1 MISVNQVA
9 KGPVM
14 SRRLPMFVLAV
25 LSSGLVA
32 CGGRADA
39 PSPVRVPDRA
49 SGSHTAVANPAPFV
63 RGTLRPY
70 VIRGRTYTPVID
82 ESYDQTGTA
91 SWYGD
96 AFHGRPTATGEIYD
110 MNGMSAAHRTLPLP
124 SLAEV
129 TNLETGQSIV
139 VRLND
144 RGPFVGDRIIDLSR
158 GAADA
163 LGIRNQGLAQ
173 VRVRYIGQ
181 APQGGGTGQSASPV
195 RQREPAPDTGSGF
208 GDTDPW
214 FVQAGTFASRSNAE
228 TFRRRFDGTRARIEE
243 TMVGGRRMY
252 RVLIGPWTGRHEAE
266 RQRSTLAGQGL
277 LDAILVRAQ

>member
-1 MISVNQVA
+1 MW
-9 KGPVM
+9 
-14 SRRLPMFVLAV
+14 RRCLVLAAIAAG
-25 LSSGLVA
+25 LSA
-32 CGGRADA
+32 CGGAAGSVGPIRPLEGGRSVSGAHAEAAD
-39 PSPVRVPDRA
+39 
-49 SGSHTAVANPAPFV
+49 PAPFV

-82 ESYDQTGTA
+82 EGYDRTGIA

-110 MNGMSAAHRTLPLP
+110 MNGMSAAHTTLPLP

-129 TNLETGQSIV
+129 TNIETGQTVV
-139 VRLND
+139 VRVND

-163 LGIRNQGLAQ
+163 LGVRNQGLAQ
-173 VRVRYIGQ
+173 VRVRYLGP
-181 APQGGGTGQSASPV
+181 APRGGGTGQSFIQARTEAPVEASPS
-195 RQREPAPDTGSGF
+195 DF

-214 FVQAGTFASRSNAE
+214 FIQAGTFANRDNAE
-228 TFRRRFDGTRARIEE
+228 ALSRRFGRSRTNIENVE
-243 TMVGGRRMY
+243 VRGEPMF
-252 RVLIGPWTGRHEAE
+252 RVLIGPWTGRREAE